1 MTLRAPAE
9 PPDLEAIEFVRFC
22 RQRRRVAWPELY
34 DEMAAVAG
42 RGLFRGYGL
51 AELGERGIGFSLF
64 DTPRLAALV
73 ASVIAVEG
81 PVVRVGAARRGRA
94 VIGGAVLGDAPSAE
108 AGPAREPAERAA
120 AVG

>member
-1 MTLRAPAE
+1 MSPCVPAE
-9 PPDLEAIEFVRFC
+9 PPDVEAIEFVRFC

-34 DEMAAVAG
+34 DEMAAVAS

-51 AELGERGIGFSLF
+51 AELGERGIGFSLS

-73 ASVIAVEG
+73 ASVIAAEG

-94 VIGGAVLGDAPSAE
+94 VIGGAVVGE
-108 AGPAREPAERAA
+108 ASTGEVGSTRESGERAA